1 MRKNVIE
8 KCILTSFITI
18 FIRDILIKNITYSL
32 LKGKCRELSLH
43 HLQNVFLYIFNQNIM
58 SKILLVCYKNRIT
71 NGHVTKI
78 NSFALKEGET
88 TSEIKFLVFC
98 DHENSNNLLPLSA
111 PSSIWFNNSLLLFPP
126 FIFWHLY
133 QVCNGCWY
141 RLFLSQKY
149 IQFFLHWRFSLNY
162 ERAVGI

>member
-1 MRKNVIE
+1 MIDCNTIQYKYHRYLKNRNIRKFKIERQTVRKNVIE

-88 TSEIKFLVFC
+88 TSEIKFLVFF
-98 DHENSNNLLPLSA
+98 DHEN
-111 PSSIWFNNSLLLFPP
+111 
-126 FIFWHLY
+126 
-133 QVCNGCWY
+133 
-141 RLFLSQKY
+141 
-149 IQFFLHWRFSLNY
+149 
-162 ERAVGI
+162 